1 MAESGH
7 LHIDPISQFAIHPL
21 WEMKVG
27 SFDLS
32 YTNSS
37 LFMTIAVGLIA
48 VFFLIAARHRELIP
62 NRMQVA
68 AEMAYESI
76 AAIVR
81 ENAGR
86 EAMPYFPLIFSIFF
100 TVLLGNVLGMIPGA
114 FTYTS
119 HIIVTFAM
127 AFALFVFIT
136 VLGFV
141 KHGMHFLGRFLPP
154 GVPVVMAPM
163 IFTLEVISYLVRPV
177 TLGVRLFANMMAG
190 HMVLKVFA
198 YFTLGLLTS
207 GSVGLMALGI
217 LPLAMNVAM
226 IALEFFVAVLQAM
239 IFTILT
245 CVYLRDA
252 LVIEH

>member
-1 MAESGH
+1 VAESGSF
-7 LHIDPISQFAIHPL
+7 HIDPISQFAISPL
-21 WEMKVG
+21 WELKVG
-27 SFDLS
+27 AFNLS
-32 YTNSS
+32 YTNSA
-37 LFMTIAVGLIA
+37 LFMSIAVALIA
-48 VFFLIAARHRELIP
+48 LFFLIASRHSHLIP
-62 NRMQVA
+62 GRLQVA
-68 AEMAYESI
+68 AEMAYEGI
-76 AAIVR
+76 ANIVR
-81 ENAGR
+81 ENGGR

-119 HIIVTFAM
+119 HIVVTFAM
-127 AFALFVFIT
+127 ALALFVFIT

-141 KHGMHFLGRFLPP
+141 KHGFHFLSRFLPP

-163 IFTLEVISYLVRPV
+163 IFTLEVISYFVRPV

-198 YFTLGLLTS
+198 YFALGLLTS
-207 GSVGLMALGI
+207 GSIGLMALGI

-226 IALEFFVAVLQAM
+226 IALELFVAVLQAL

>member
-1 MAESGH
+1 MAEQGH

-21 WEMKVG
+21 WDFKLG
-27 SFDLS
+27 GFDLS

-37 LFMTIAVGLIA
+37 LYMSLAIGLIA
-48 VFFLIAARHRELIP
+48 LFFFVASRHRALVPSRI
-62 NRMQVA
+62 QAA
-68 AEMAYESI
+68 AEMAYESL
-76 AAIVR
+76 ANIVR
-81 ENAGR
+81 ENGGR

-100 TVLLGNVLGMIPGA
+100 TVLLGNVLGMIPGS

-119 HIIVTFAM
+119 HIAVTFAM
-127 AFALFVFIT
+127 AFSLFAFIT

-141 KHGMHFLGRFLPP
+141 KHGVHFLGRFLPP
-154 GVPVVMAPM
+154 GVPMLMAPM
-163 IFTLEVISYLVRPV
+163 IFTLEIISYLVRPI

-207 GSVGLMALGI
+207 GSIGLMALGL

-226 IALEFFVAVLQAM
+226 IALELFVAALQAL